1 MGKKRSTRQPYG
13 AGAVAPEGPG
23 GWGRWTRPWSG
34 QWGPGARP
42 SGSAGSEVCT
52 QNGSGSEVG
61 PEPPASGSVALLGEL
76 LTGACTGGGGSSVA
90 AVASG
95 PVCGSMSNP
104 HLSRPPDS
112 AVLCLLENGKSW
124 EPSAFPAVRG
134 LCAPELQ
141 NVCDQRKPLENPFPR
156 ALADQLHHNKQA
168 SRRPR
173 GSRAATAP
181 GRLRGRDRKGQEG
194 HNPSSR
200 PPSPPAAHAHWP
212 TAQGCWPPPTSG
224 RCPIP

>member
-1 MGKKRSTRQPYG
+1 MHTK
-13 AGAVAPEGPG
+13 
-23 GWGRWTRPWSG
+23 W
-34 QWGPGARP
+34 QWQRGGARATSVGIRGSPWRTAHGGVHGGRGEFRGCRGLGASVREHVKPP
-42 SGSAGSEVCT
+42 SF
-52 QNGSGSEVG
+52 
-61 PEPPASGSVALLGEL
+61 
-76 LTGACTGGGGSSVA
+76 
-90 AVASG
+90 
-95 PVCGSMSNP
+95 M
-104 HLSRPPDS
+104 PPDS

-181 GRLRGRDRKGQEG
+181 GRVRGRDRKGQDG

-212 TAQGCWPPPTSG
+212 TAQSCRPPPTSG